1 MNYMAIHPYMRI
13 DYVLACIVSNEWH
26 YYVSM
31 DLDRIQD
38 WDEFFAS
45 SFLGHFLSHQ
55 WMDVDDDKLAPS
67 IGQGVSKPAAAA
79 GSGAVMASCRSQQAA
94 PHLRHSGGG
103 DGEMTEP
110 TMVARQ
116 EGQLAWAVSQVSM
129 QAPWKP
135 WAQRGSTRSWSP
147 SANAARQMAHSLSS
161 SLVLP
166 FSLFREEE
174 TETVGSASMAAFSSP
189 LGGWAD
195 DLPPELLPPPLATS
209 DTEAPPLRQAH
220 RATSARPATQ
230 MRAQRRDARMTTV
243 SESTEMACCCCCSS
257 A

>member
-1 MNYMAIHPYMRI
+1 MA
-13 DYVLACIVSNEWH
+13 
-26 YYVSM
+26 
-31 DLDRIQD
+31 
-38 WDEFFAS
+38 
-45 SFLGHFLSHQ
+45 
-55 WMDVDDDKLAPS
+55 
-67 IGQGVSKPAAAA
+67 
-79 GSGAVMASCRSQQAA
+79 SQQAA
-94 PHLRHSGGG
+94 PHLRHSG
-103 DGEMTEP
+103 ETTE

-116 EGQLAWAVSQVSM
+116 EGQLAWAASQVSM
-129 QAPWKP
+129 QAAWKP

-147 SANAARQMAHSLSS
+147 SVNGARQMAHSS

-166 FSLFREEE
+166 FIRLFRFGEEE

-195 DLPPELLPPPLATS
+195 GLPPELLPPPAAATPPP
-209 DTEAPPLRQAH
+209 PPLRQAH

-257 A
+257 P